1 MLSVRFSCYFF
12 PKLLQVFFIT
22 FSVFS
27 FQLLR
32 NAQMGFSHFIPK
44 LSAKSF
50 EDMDVCASQYIFL
63 GKSAIAFTVF
73 YMEVKITNS
82 PKKKR
87 LNVTALRSI
96 I

>member
-1 MLSVRFSCYFF
+1 
-12 PKLLQVFFIT
+12 
-22 FSVFS
+22 
-27 FQLLR
+27 
-32 NAQMGFSHFIPK
+32 MGFSHFIPK

-82 PKKKR
+82 PKKKKD
-87 LNVTALRSI
+87 
-96 I
+96 